1 VIFAA
6 LACPFKMNSN
16 LAYKL
21 IELENEMC
29 FAPRYVKTIYW
40 QCISFRW
47 RKSKRWLSTPVN
59 LKRLQQH
66 VH

>member
-47 RKSKRWLSTPVN
+47 RKSKRWL
-59 LKRLQQH
+59 
-66 VH
+66 